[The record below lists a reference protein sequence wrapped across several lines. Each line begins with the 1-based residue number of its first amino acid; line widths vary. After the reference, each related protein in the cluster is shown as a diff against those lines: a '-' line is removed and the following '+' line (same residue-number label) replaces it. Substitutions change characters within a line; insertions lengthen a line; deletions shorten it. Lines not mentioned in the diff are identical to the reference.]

1 MMHGSDSDR
10 KRQVDKTDDTSQWRK
25 APNVLRRPDQRRVDI
40 WRKPLDGAP
49 EDLETLVQ
57 ALAADEQKR
66 ARRFKFDR
74 HRRRFV
80 VARATLRRILARYLD
95 RSPASLRFAYRD
107 EGKPYLVST
116 PKERVPFF
124 SVSHSNELAVYAI
137 SGHSQVGVDVERRQG
152 RLNRERLAQRFFS
165 AAEYRFLMSLSA
177 DQQDLAFY
185 AFWTVKEAW
194 LKATGK
200 GLAGLSQAIIDPLPS
215 PSASDWLDRVGIRG
229 ADGWRT
235 FRFEPY
241 PSYTGALVCAAGPTV
256 IECFDADLSLP
267 D

>member
-1 MMHGSDSDR
+1 MHDSDI
-10 KRQVDKTDDTSQWRK
+10 KRQVDKTDDISQWRK
-25 APNVLRRPDQRRVDI
+25 APSGLRNPDQRRVDV
-40 WRKPLDGAP
+40 WRKPLDGDP
-49 EDLETLVQ
+49 DDLETLVQ
-57 ALAADEQKR
+57 ALDDDEQKR

-80 VARATLRRILARYLD
+80 IARATLRRILARYLD
-95 RSPASLRFAYRD
+95 RSPASLRFAYSD

-116 PKERVPFF
+116 QKEKVPFF

-137 SGHSQVGVDVERRQG
+137 SDHTQVGVDVERMQG
-152 RLNRERLAQRFFS
+152 RLNTKRLAQRFFS
-165 AAEYRFLMSLSA
+165 VAEYRFLMSLPT

-215 PSASDWLDRVGIRG
+215 PLASDWLDRVGIGG
-229 ADGWRT
+229 ADAWRT
-235 FRFEPY
+235 FRFDPY
-241 PSYTGALVCAAGPTV
+241 PSYTGALVCAAAGSTV